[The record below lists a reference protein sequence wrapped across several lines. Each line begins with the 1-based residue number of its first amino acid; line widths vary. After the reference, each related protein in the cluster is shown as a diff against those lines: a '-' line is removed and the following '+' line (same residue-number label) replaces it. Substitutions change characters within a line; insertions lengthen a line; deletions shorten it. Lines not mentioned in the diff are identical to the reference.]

1 MDLAAYAERSRT
13 GPCFVCEFL
22 AGNPDFDH
30 HTIHE
35 DEACVIF
42 FEQIPNAVGLY
53 NYLTQ
58 SPCRRLAFELSEAQY
73 LDLQIKVHRIA
84 RVLKKEFDA
93 ERIYVLSLGS
103 QEGNSHLHWHLVP
116 LPRGVPYSQQQYH
129 ALMAEHGIIAMTPE
143 EMARMAKRIG
153 DRYRTAL
160 AAAS

>member
-1 MDLAAYAERSRT
+1 M
-13 GPCFVCEFL
+13 
-22 AGNPDFDH
+22 
-30 HTIHE
+30 
-35 DEACVIF
+35 
-42 FEQIPNAVGLY
+42 PNARGLVHVLSV
-53 NYLTQ
+53 NFWREIQILTITRSTKMRRVLFFLNKYPTQ
-58 SPCRRLAFELSEAQY
+58 LGYTIISPKAHVEDLAFELSEAQY